1 MVVGRILCLLLLAE
15 VSPVRQCFFFR
26 FFVSLKQA
34 DKEKSEALDTD
45 TSVLELYY
53 HPSYMVICFK
63 IYSRILKSQTKLL
76 NGTCPYLLWK
86 CPDKWVRGTF
96 GKRIIGLI
104 PHCKKDI
111 RLFQTSSVVSRDTI
125 EL

>member
-1 MVVGRILCLLLLAE
+1 
-15 VSPVRQCFFFR
+15 
-26 FFVSLKQA
+26 
-34 DKEKSEALDTD
+34 
-45 TSVLELYY
+45 
-53 HPSYMVICFK
+53 MVICFK
-63 IYSRILKSQTKLL
+63 IYSRIFRSQTKLL
-76 NGTCPYLLWK
+76 NGTPPYLLWK
-86 CPDKWVRGTF
+86 CADIGVRGTF